1 MKGLRITAAVNGYY
15 VAGRRHSS
23 QPTDVP
29 ADEFDDDE
37 IAELMAHP
45 KLTVEEVEMPDR
57 PAGKG
62 KK

>member
-1 MKGLRITAAVNGYY
+1 MKVLRITAAVNGYH
-15 VAGRRHSS
+15 VAGRRHPN

-29 ADEFDDDE
+29 ADEFDDE
-37 IAELMAHP
+37 QIAELKAHP